1 MRCCLKQLNFSH
13 IYLYSLPGIYRD
25 DSKCLFKPSVQGYFC
40 KQTDHALVILE
51 NMDSSVESQRLFPVV
66 AMTGSFMDTFTD
78 DTSHP
83 LCYPA
88 EHRST
93 FFSVL
98 PSTKLTTVCFPDL
111 APLAFRLYLL
121 SGQNTTRLP
130 LAIFFPEPL
139 SLRVFVQG
147 NYVSPTPSSF
157 SLNAG
162 AGANYFSFEDNLLS
176 ILLHEQEPVEI
187 VAGLSLLVAFT
198 VTGAV
203 GEEGEAT
210 IARRLADFLKVGH
223 DQVRVVHNVL
233 GGESTLKVISAN
245 ASKKRYHCPNMA
257 FCTAFQSRYS
267 LQEEGTPPGSTRAL
281 HPPDGDG
288 PSRVL
293 IIELGDLPGHP
304 GNEFTSD
311 SLKSLAT
318 TIINTHQ
325 TGDLQTGLGLPV
337 DTLMVTQSALL
348 SPEGNSR

>member
-1 MRCCLKQLNFSH
+1 M
-13 IYLYSLPGIYRD
+13 
-25 DSKCLFKPSVQGYFC
+25 
-40 KQTDHALVILE
+40 
-51 NMDSSVESQRLFPVV
+51 ESQRLFPVV
-66 AMTGSFMDTFTD
+66 AMTGSFMDTFSD

-83 LCYPA
+83 SCYPA

-130 LAIFFPEPL
+130 LAIFFTEPL

-176 ILLHEQEPVEI
+176 VLLHEQEPVEV

-198 VTGAV
+198 VPGAV

-210 IARRLADFLKVGH
+210 IVRRLADFLKVGH

-233 GGESTLKVISAN
+233 GGESTLKVISSN

-267 LQEEGTPPGSTRAL
+267 PQEERTPPGSTRAL

-304 GNEFTSD
+304 RNELTSD

-325 TGDLQTGLGLPV
+325 TGDLQSGLGLPV

>member
-1 MRCCLKQLNFSH
+1 MMSETIKFFPIS
-13 IYLYSLPGIYRD
+13 LYSLSGIYRD
-25 DSKCLFKPSVQGYFC
+25 DTKCLFKPSVQGYFC

-51 NMDSSVESQRLFPVV
+51 NLDSSVDSQRLFPVITV
-66 AMTGSFMDTFTD
+66 TGSFMDTFTD
-78 DTSHP
+78 ETSHS
-83 LCYPA
+83 LCHST

-111 APLAFRLYLL
+111 APLAFRLHLL
-121 SGQNTTRLP
+121 SGQNSTRLP

-139 SLRVFVQG
+139 SLRVFAQG

-162 AGANYFSFEDNLLS
+162 AGANYFSFEENLLHV
-176 ILLHEQEPVEI
+176 LLHEKEPVEI

-198 VTGAV
+198 LTEAV
-203 GEEGEAT
+203 GEEGEET
-210 IARRLADFLKVGH
+210 ITRRFADFLKVGH
-223 DQVRVVHNVL
+223 DQVRIVHNVL
-233 GGESTLKVISAN
+233 GSESTLKAISAN

-257 FCTAFQSRYS
+257 FCTAFQSRYGP
-267 LQEEGTPPGSTRAL
+267 QEEGTQPGSTRAL
-281 HPPDGDG
+281 HPPGGAG

-293 IIELGDLPGHP
+293 IIEIGDLPGHP
-304 GNEFTSD
+304 RHELTSD
-311 SLKSLAT
+311 SLKSLAR

-325 TGDLQTGLGLPV
+325 TGDLQSGLGLPI

-348 SPEGNSR
+348 STGEGNSR